1 MPFLHRTRL
10 FINDLLSPFGFAINR
25 VGKQPWKWFRPRQR
39 AEKEAHEKIR
49 ELEAA
54 LTIQIGRY
62 SIQIPSQSPA
72 TLWYSGQA
80 SELGRLTSLVKKK
93 FSFLAVVDIG
103 ANVGDTACII
113 KTAEEV
119 PILCIEGDEYIF
131 GFLQRNIAQFQDV
144 TARKLF
150 LGETTREIRAS
161 FEKSGWNLTLKP
173 DETSSQA
180 VNLTRFDDFI
190 FSEPAWQTFK
200 LVKIDAEGFDCS
212 IIRGATNFL
221 RELQPVIH
229 FEYIRPAMDAIGEPG
244 IDTLLLLSDLGYSHL
259 AVHDPK
265 GRFFCSTTLSENNF
279 IKDLHDYADGVHG
292 GISHYDFTAFHE
304 SDSDL
309 AAEFL
314 EIERR
319 ERNNK
324 PSYPG

>member
-1 MPFLHRTRL
+1 M
-10 FINDLLSPFGFAINR
+10 
-25 VGKQPWKWFRPRQR
+25 
-39 AEKEAHEKIR
+39 
-49 ELEAA
+49 
-54 LTIQIGRY
+54 
-62 SIQIPSQSPA
+62 
-72 TLWYSGQA
+72 
-80 SELGRLTSLVKKK
+80 KKK

-131 GFLQRNIAQFQDV
+131 GFLQKNIAQFQNV

-173 DETSSQA
+173 NETSTQA
-180 VNLTRFDDFI
+180 VNLTRLDDFI
-190 FSEPAWQTFK
+190 FSEPGWQTFK

-221 RELQPVIH
+221 RELHPVIH

-324 PSYPG
+324 PSYPR

>member
-1 MPFLHRTRL
+1 MAFLHRTRL
-10 FINDLLSPFGFAINR
+10 FVNDLLSPFGFAINR
-25 VGKQPWKWFRPRQR
+25 AEKQPWKCFRTTD
-39 AEKEAHEKIR
+39 AVVS
-49 ELEAA
+49 
-54 LTIQIGRY
+54 IQFGRY
-62 SIQIPSQSPA
+62 SIQVPKESQFSVLCGHDPRP
-72 TLWYSGQA
+72 LGPLA
-80 SELGRLTSLVKKK
+80 SLTSLVKKK

-119 PILCIEGDEYIF
+119 PILCIEGDEYVF
-131 GFLQRNIAQFQDV
+131 GFLQKNIAQFQNV

-173 DETSSQA
+173 NETASQA
-180 VNLTRFDDFI
+180 VNLTRLDDFI
-190 FSEPAWQTFK
+190 FSEPEWQTFK

-221 RELQPVIH
+221 RDVHPVIH
-229 FEYIRPAMDAIGEPG
+229 FEYNRENMDAIGEPG
-244 IDTLLLLSDLGYSHL
+244 IDTLLLLSGLGYSH
-259 AVHDPK
+259 VTIHDPW
-265 GRFFCSTTLSENNF
+265 GRFFCSTALSEQNF
-279 IKDLHDYADGVHG
+279 IKDLYDYSDGAHG
-292 GISHYDFTAFHE
+292 RIPFYDITAFHE

-319 ERNNK
+319 ERNSK
-324 PSYPG
+324 PSCPG